1 MEMSETRGPDRA
13 RGIGGVLM
21 RRRQF
26 ITILGGAAVTWPLT
40 ARAQR
45 PSDRLLIGFLD
56 GKRQSSGQGLINA
69 FQQGLRELGYDE
81 GRNIDVVHRFA
92 DGLDERLPAL
102 AEELVRLKPAVI
114 VAPGVN
120 AAVTAKNVTTTI
132 PIVSWALADAVH
144 LGLVASYAH
153 PGGNV
158 TGITPYVDG
167 LPAKQME
174 LARDVVPGA
183 GKVGLLGNMNDPKAP
198 PQRHE
203 LEDAAQSLKVKVIVP
218 ELRNPEDLD
227 GAMQLLA
234 GERVD
239 VVIVL
244 QTAMTLSE
252 RQQIAALALANRL
265 PTVFGYRENVDDGGL
280 ISYGVD
286 LRWCSRRAAAYVHKI
301 LHGTAPSDLPVEFP
315 TRLQLVVNL
324 KTAKALGLTIPPT
337 LLVQADEV
345 IQEAG
350 EGAR

>member
-26 ITILGGAAVTWPLT
+26 ITILGGAAATWALT

-45 PSDRLLIGFLD
+45 PSDRPLIGFLD
-56 GKRQSSGQGLINA
+56 GKRQSSGQGLISA

-81 GRNIDVVHRFA
+81 GRNIDIVYRFA
-92 DGLDERLPAL
+92 DGLDERLPAI

-120 AAVTAKNVTTTI
+120 AAVTAKNVTATI
-132 PIVSWALADAVH
+132 PIVSWTLADAVH

-183 GKVGLLGNMNDPKAP
+183 GSAADQCTATTGRLL
-198 PQRHE
+198 
-203 LEDAAQSLKVKVIVP
+203 LQS
-218 ELRNPEDLD
+218 
-227 GAMQLLA
+227 AYHY
-234 GERVD
+234 
-239 VVIVL
+239 
-244 QTAMTLSE
+244 
-252 RQQIAALALANRL
+252 RQQRKGKNGKETRREGGPPKIKNQFAAHPPVGRKGHN
-265 PTVFGYRENVDDGGL
+265 ESND
-280 ISYGVD
+280 YGHATECD
-286 LRWCSRRAAAYVHKI
+286 SSPDRT
-301 LHGTAPSDLPVEFP
+301 G
-315 TRLQLVVNL
+315 
-324 KTAKALGLTIPPT
+324 
-337 LLVQADEV
+337 ADC
-345 IQEAG
+345 
-350 EGAR
+350 

>member
-1 MEMSETRGPDRA
+1 
-13 RGIGGVLM
+13 M

-26 ITILGGAAVTWPLT
+26 ITMLGGAVATWPLT

-45 PSDRLLIGFLD
+45 PSNRPLIGFLD
-56 GKRQSSGQGLINA
+56 GKSQSSGQGLISA

-81 GRNIDVVHRFA
+81 GRNVDIVYRFA
-92 DGLDERLPAL
+92 DGRDERLPTL

-120 AAVTAKNVTTTI
+120 AAVAAKHVTTTI

-174 LARDVVPGA
+174 LAREVVPGA
-183 GKVGLLGNMNDPKAP
+183 GKMGILGNMNDPKAP
-198 PQRHE
+198 PQRQE
-203 LEDAAQSLKVKVIVP
+203 IEDAAQALKVQVIFA
-218 ELRNPEDLD
+218 ELRTPEDLE
-227 GAMQLLA
+227 GAMRLLA
-234 GERVD
+234 SERVE

-252 RQQIAALALANRL
+252 RQPIAALALAHRL

-286 LRWCSRRAAAYVHKI
+286 LRWCSHRAAAYVHKI
-301 LHGTAPSDLPVEFP
+301 LHGTAPGDVPVEFP

-324 KTAKALGLTIPPT
+324 KTAKALGITIPPAR
-337 LLVQADEV
+337 LMLADEV
-345 IQEAG
+345 IQ
-350 EGAR
+350 